1 MFTALS
7 FSVGTIQNPKGV
19 WLLLSFKKKK
29 KVKKSHK
36 MILALTYTCQCYGYC
51 HKKISFKNQRLNFLN
66 LKICR
71 MFLG

>member
-19 WLLLSFKKKK
+19 WLLLSLKRLK
-29 KVKKSHK
+29 KKSHK
-36 MILALTYTCQCYGYC
+36 MILALTCTCQCYGYC

-66 LKICR
+66 LEICR